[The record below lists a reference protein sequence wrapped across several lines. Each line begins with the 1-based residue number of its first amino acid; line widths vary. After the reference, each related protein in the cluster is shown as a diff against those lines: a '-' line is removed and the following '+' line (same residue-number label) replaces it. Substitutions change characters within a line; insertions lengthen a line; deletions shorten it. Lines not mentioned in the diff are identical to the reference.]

1 MFIEGIEKNCIGVIS
16 PDDNYN
22 IIQFLQKLNLS
33 CEARTLWE
41 IRVENYLIRAHYDS
55 FYINSIEKTNI
66 ENDSFSTVEENE
78 DVDLSVVRV
87 FSDNVFQREK
97 SFIDLLSFLVE
108 DE

>member
-1 MFIEGIEKNCIGVIS
+1 M
-16 PDDNYN
+16 
-22 IIQFLQKLNLS
+22 
-33 CEARTLWE
+33 
-41 IRVENYLIRAHYDS
+41 ENYLIRAHYDS